1 MSRSWR
7 QDAARWLRRAAAAL
21 AGGAF
26 DALVGSLGARSVT
39 VAALALVVAGG
50 AAWAASRASSR
61 EDVSG
66 DRVIASMSRSKPD
79 TKDAV
84 KRVLAAAA
92 AEREAY
98 IEKQL
103 QALTEKSGR
112 VKKVAS
118 LDR

>member
-7 QDAARWLRRAAAAL
+7 HDAARWLRRAAAAL

-50 AAWAASRASSR
+50 AAWAASRASR

-66 DRVIASMSRSKPD
+66 DRVIAGMSRSKPD

-92 AEREAY
+92 AERQAY
-98 IEKQL
+98 LEKQIQRL
-103 QALTEKSGR
+103 SETSGR

-118 LDR
+118 TDR